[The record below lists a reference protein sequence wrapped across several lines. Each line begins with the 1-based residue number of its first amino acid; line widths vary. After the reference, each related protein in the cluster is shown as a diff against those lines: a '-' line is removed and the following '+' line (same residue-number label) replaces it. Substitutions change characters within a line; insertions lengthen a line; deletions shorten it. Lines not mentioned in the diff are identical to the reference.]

1 MSTTNEIKQHL
12 KAVEQT
18 RQITNAMYLLSTS
31 RMKKAMQH
39 IDFNLFYLKRL
50 RTTIKD
56 VLSKTKNN
64 DLRNRYIE
72 DDRKGT
78 AIFVVVTSD
87 KGLCGGY
94 NSSVVRLATEKLNEY
109 KDYPDDDYPVVI
121 SLGLA
126 GDKMLREK
134 GIIPVYSWF
143 GASQHPTMNLASQV
157 AEKLIGLYR
166 TDDFHEVYIIYT
178 EFQSAG
184 VQVPKCER
192 LLPLLRRDFIDL
204 ESEGDKNAEMIFEP
218 SIDVVFEQLV
228 YQYVTG
234 FMFDVFMQ
242 SAASENIARMNAMQ
256 NATRNAD
263 EMIQELS
270 TELNA
275 ARQLQITNEITE
287 ISSVVNM
294 FE

>member
-1 MSTTNEIKQHL
+1 MSNVNEIKQHL

-39 IDFNLFYLKRL
+39 VDFNLFYLKRL
-50 RTTIKD
+50 RATIKD

-64 DLRNRYIE
+64 DLTNRFIE
-72 DDRKGT
+72 DNKKGS
-78 AIFVVVTSD
+78 AVFVVITSD

-94 NSSVVRLATEKLNEY
+94 NSAVIKLAMEKLAAY
-109 KDYPDDDYPVVI
+109 DDNPVVI
-121 SLGLA
+121 SLGIA
-126 GDKMLREK
+126 GDKMLKDR
-134 GIIPVYSWF
+134 GIFPVYSWY

-157 AEKLIGLYR
+157 AEKLIGLYL
-166 TDDFHEVYIIYT
+166 TEDFHEVYVVYT
-178 EFQSAG
+178 EFHSSA
-184 VQVPKCER
+184 VQVPVCVR
-192 LLPLLRRDFIDL
+192 LLPLLRRDFNDVA
-204 ESEGDKNAEMIFEP
+204 SEGDKHAEMIFEP
-218 SIDVVFEQLV
+218 SIDVVFDQLV

-242 SAASENIARMNAMQ
+242 SSASENIARMNAMQ
-256 NATRNAD
+256 SATRNAD
-263 EMIQELS
+263 DMIKHLS

-287 ISSVVNM
+287 ISAAVEM
-294 FE
+294 GGI

>member
-1 MSTTNEIKQHL
+1 MSNVNEIKQHL

-31 RMKKAMQH
+31 RMKKAMQSV
-39 IDFNLFYLKRL
+39 DFNLFYLRRL

-64 DLRNRYIE
+64 DLTNRFIE
-72 DDRKGT
+72 DNGKGS
-78 AIFVVVTSD
+78 AVFVVVTSD

-94 NSSVVRLATEKLNEY
+94 NSAVVKLAMEKISQYDN
-109 KDYPDDDYPVVI
+109 YPVVI
-121 SLGLA
+121 SLGIT
-126 GDKMLREK
+126 GDKMFRDK
-134 GIIPVYSWF
+134 GIIPVYSWY

-157 AEKLIGLYR
+157 AEKLIGLYS
-166 TDDFHEVYIIYT
+166 TDDYHEVYVVYT
-178 EFQSAG
+178 EFLSPA
-184 VQVPKCER
+184 VQEPKCVR
-192 LLPLLRRDFIDL
+192 LLPLLRRDFLDL
-204 ESEGDKNAEMIFEP
+204 EREGNKTAEMIFEP
-218 SIDVVFEQLV
+218 SIDVVFDQLV

-242 SAASENIARMNAMQ
+242 SSASENIARMNAMQ

-263 EMIQELS
+263 EMIKHLS

-287 ISSVVNM
+287 ISAAVEM
-294 FE
+294 GGI

>member
-39 IDFNLFYLKRL
+39 VDFNLFYLKRL
-50 RTTIKD
+50 RTTMKD
-56 VLSKTKNN
+56 ILSKTKNN
-64 DLRNRYIE
+64 DLTNRFIE
-72 DDRKGT
+72 DNRKGT

-94 NSSVVRLATEKLNEY
+94 NSAVVKLAKEKLDEY
-109 KDYPDDDYPVVI
+109 KDYPDDDYPVVV

-134 GIIPVYSWF
+134 GIVPVYSWY

-157 AEKLIGLYR
+157 SEKLIGLYL
-166 TDDFHEVYIIYT
+166 TDDFHEVYVVYT
-178 EFQSAG
+178 EFQSGA
-184 VQVPKCER
+184 VQIPKCVR
-192 LLPLLRRDFIDL
+192 LLPLLRRDFVDL
-204 ESEGDKNAEMIFEP
+204 ESEGDKHAEMIFEP
-218 SIDVVFEQLV
+218 SIDVVFDQLV

-263 EMIQELS
+263 EMIKQLS

-287 ISSVVNM
+287 ISAVTNM
-294 FE
+294 VD

>member
-39 IDFNLFYLKRL
+39 VDFNLFYLKRL

-72 DDRKGT
+72 DNKKGT

-94 NSSVVRLATEKLNEY
+94 NSSVFKLAMEKLNEY
-109 KDYPDDDYPVVI
+109 KDYQDDDYPIVI

-126 GDKMLREK
+126 GDKMFREK
-134 GIIPVYSWF
+134 GIVPVYSWH
-143 GASQHPTMNLASQV
+143 GASQHPTMNLASQIS
-157 AEKLIGLYR
+157 EKLIGLYL
-166 TDDFHEVYIIYT
+166 TDEFHEVYIVYT
-178 EFQSAG
+178 EFKSAG
-184 VQVPKCER
+184 VQEPKCER
-192 LLPLLRRDFIDL
+192 ILPLLRRDFIDL
-204 ESEGDKNAEMIFEP
+204 EREGDENAEMIFEP
-218 SIDVVFEQLV
+218 SIDVVFDQLV

-263 EMIQELS
+263 EMIKELS

-275 ARQLQITNEITE
+275 ARQLQITNEISE
-287 ISSVVNM
+287 ISAASSL

>member
-1 MSTTNEIKQHL
+1 MSNANEIKQHL

-39 IDFNLFYLKRL
+39 VDFNLFYLKRL
-50 RTTIKD
+50 RATIKD
-56 VLSKTKNN
+56 ILSKTKNN
-64 DLRNRYIE
+64 DLSNRFIE
-72 DDRKGT
+72 DNGKGS
-78 AIFVVVTSD
+78 AVFVVVTSD

-94 NSSVVRLATEKLNEY
+94 NSSVVKLAMEKISRYDN
-109 KDYPDDDYPVVI
+109 YPIVI
-121 SLGLA
+121 SLGIC
-126 GDKMLREK
+126 GDKMLRDK
-134 GIIPVYSWF
+134 GIIPVYSWY
-143 GASQHPTMNLASQV
+143 GASQHPTLNLASQV
-157 AEKLIGLYR
+157 AEKLIGLYL
-166 TDDFHEVYIIYT
+166 TDDFHEVYIVYT
-178 EFQSAG
+178 EFHSAA
-184 VQVPKCER
+184 VQEAKCER
-192 LLPLLRRDFIDL
+192 LLPLLRRDFQDV
-204 ESEGDKNAEMIFEP
+204 EREGNKTAEMIFEP
-218 SIDVVFEQLV
+218 SIDVVFDQLV

-263 EMIQELS
+263 DMIKHLS

-287 ISSVVNM
+287 ISAAVEM
-294 FE
+294 GGI

>member
-1 MSTTNEIKQHL
+1 MSNANEIKQHL

-31 RMKKAMQH
+31 RMKKAMQNV
-39 IDFNLFYLKRL
+39 DFNLFYLQRL
-50 RTTIKD
+50 RATIKD

-64 DLRNRYIE
+64 DLTNRFIE
-72 DDRKGT
+72 DYHKGT

-94 NSSVVRLATEKLNEY
+94 NSSVIKLAREKISEY
-109 KDYPDDDYPVVI
+109 GGYPVVV
-121 SLGLA
+121 SLGIA
-126 GDKMLREK
+126 GDKMLRDK
-134 GIIPVYSWF
+134 GICPVYSWY

-157 AEKLIGLYR
+157 ADKLIGLYL
-166 TDDFHEVYIIYT
+166 TEEYHEVYVVYT
-178 EFQSAG
+178 EFHSASH
-184 VQVPKCER
+184 QEPKCVR
-192 LLPLLRRDFIDL
+192 LLPLLRRDFLDV
-204 ESEGDKNAEMIFEP
+204 EREGDKNAEMIFEP
-218 SIDVVFEQLV
+218 SIDVVFDQLV

-242 SAASENIARMNAMQ
+242 SSASENIARMNAMQ

-263 EMIQELS
+263 EMIKQLS
-270 TELNA
+270 TELNT

-287 ISSVVNM
+287 ISAAVEM
-294 FE
+294 GGI

>member
-1 MSTTNEIKQHL
+1 MSNVNEIKQHL

-39 IDFNLFYLKRL
+39 VDFNLFYLKRL
-50 RTTIKD
+50 RATIKD

-64 DLRNRYIE
+64 DLTNRFIE
-72 DDRKGT
+72 DNKKGS
-78 AIFVVVTSD
+78 AVFVVITSD

-94 NSSVVRLATEKLNEY
+94 NSAVIKLAMERLAAY
-109 KDYPDDDYPVVI
+109 DDNPVVI
-121 SLGLA
+121 SLGIA
-126 GDKMLREK
+126 GDKMFKDR
-134 GIIPVYSWF
+134 GIFPVYSWY

-157 AEKLIGLYR
+157 AEKLIGLYL
-166 TDDFHEVYIIYT
+166 TEDFHEVYVVYT
-178 EFQSAG
+178 EFHSSA
-184 VQVPKCER
+184 VQVPVCVR
-192 LLPLLRRDFIDL
+192 LLPLLRRDFNDVA
-204 ESEGDKNAEMIFEP
+204 SEGDKHAEMIFEP
-218 SIDVVFEQLV
+218 SIDVVFDQLV

-242 SAASENIARMNAMQ
+242 SSASENIARMNAMQ
-256 NATRNAD
+256 SATRNAD
-263 EMIQELS
+263 DMIKHLS

-287 ISSVVNM
+287 ISAAVEM
-294 FE
+294 GGI

>member
-1 MSTTNEIKQHL
+1 MSNANEIKQHL

-39 IDFNLFYLKRL
+39 VDFNLFYLKRL
-50 RTTIKD
+50 RATIKD
-56 VLSKTKNN
+56 ILSKTKNN
-64 DLRNRYIE
+64 DLTNRFIE
-72 DDRKGT
+72 DKGKGS
-78 AIFVVVTSD
+78 AVFVVITSD

-94 NSSVVRLATEKLNEY
+94 NSSVVKLAMEKISEY
-109 KDYPDDDYPVVI
+109 NDYPVVI
-121 SLGLA
+121 SLGIT
-126 GDKMLREK
+126 GDKMLRNK
-134 GIIPVYSWF
+134 GIIPVYSWY
-143 GASQHPTMNLASQV
+143 GASQHPTLNLANQI
-157 AEKLIGLYR
+157 ADKLIGLYL
-166 TDDFHEVYIIYT
+166 TDDFHEVYVVYT
-178 EFQSAG
+178 EFLSAS
-184 VQVPKCER
+184 VQEPKCER
-192 LLPLLRRDFIDL
+192 LLPLLRRDFLDV
-204 ESEGDKNAEMIFEP
+204 EREGNKTAEMIFEP
-218 SIDVVFEQLV
+218 SIDVVFDQLV

-263 EMIQELS
+263 DMIKHLS

-287 ISSVVNM
+287 ISAAVEM
-294 FE
+294 GGI